1 MEIRRLKPCEYDRT
15 RPLYEE
21 VFPEDDAA
29 FVDYYY
35 TWKTRDNVIFV
46 AEDEDGVHAM
56 VHLNP
61 FCVRYFGR
69 DVQLHY
75 IVAVATQPQYR
86 HRGLM
91 RSLLALAE
99 QEMRAAGEPFTFL
112 MPVSEAIYRP
122 FGYRF
127 FAWQRRGILRG
138 ADDGGERLAD
148 AVGGRFADSDGER
161 PVGDDRGCLAKDGD
175 EHREDAVGG
184 CPVNDG
190 DMHVAAGA
198 GADQRMSDCTNIAG
212 ITCRPL
218 QPHEYDAAADFA
230 NALLDKEYDMFVL
243 RDGAYYER
251 LCAEQGCQGGEMMA
265 IHRSTGQK
273 SQIIGLFRTAPYG
286 DEGRLSL
293 YEVILC
299 QEHFAEAERAL
310 RAFAAPYGRVAVEG
324 CQERLALEQAEVIPL
339 MMGKTL
345 CQAEDAEWQREKM
358 LSEAADAERQSG
370 KALGEMADAERQP
383 GKALG
388 EMADTE
394 KLPGKVSEL
403 LIRKMPEQMDNPKR
417 RSIFLNE
424 VV

>member
-1 MEIRRLKPCEYDRT
+1 MEIRRLKPCEHGRT

-21 VFPEDDAA
+21 IFPEDDAA

-46 AEDEDGVHAM
+46 AEDGDGIHAM

-69 DVQLHY
+69 DVQMHY

-99 QEMRAAGEPFTFL
+99 QEMRDAGEPFTFL
-112 MPVSEAIYRP
+112 MPASEAIYRP

-138 ADDGGERLAD
+138 ADDGDRCPVGGCGECLVWDDREGLAD
-148 AVGGRFADSDGER
+148 AVGGRFVDSDGER
-161 PVGDDRGCLAKDGD
+161 PVGDDRGCLANDGG
-175 EHREDAVGG
+175 EHREDAIGG
-184 CPVNDG
+184 CLVNDG
-190 DMHVAAGA
+190 DMHSAAGA
-198 GADQRMSDCTNIAG
+198 EAGRKVSDCTNAAG

-218 QPHEYDAAADFA
+218 QPHEYDTAADFA
-230 NALLDKEYDMFVL
+230 NAVLDKEYDMYVL

-251 LCAEQGCQGGEMMA
+251 LCAEQRCQGGEVMA
-265 IHRSTGQK
+265 ICRSIERNGDAAA
-273 SQIIGLFRTAPYG
+273 SHMIIGLFCTALNDDG
-286 DEGRLSL
+286 QGLWFR
-293 YEVILC
+293 EVILALDC
-299 QEHFAEAERAL
+299 FSEAERAL

-339 MMGKTL
+339 MMGKAL
-345 CQAEDAEWQREKM
+345 CQAEDAEWLM
-358 LSEAADAERQSG
+358 
-370 KALGEMADAERQP
+370 
-383 GKALG
+383 
-388 EMADTE
+388 
-394 KLPGKVSEL
+394 
-403 LIRKMPEQMDNPKR
+403 RKMPEQMNNPKR

>member
-1 MEIRRLKPCEYDRT
+1 MEIRRLKPCEHGRT

-21 VFPEDDAA
+21 IFPEDDAE

-46 AEDEDGVHAM
+46 AEDGDGIHAM

-69 DVQLHY
+69 DVQMHY

-91 RSLLALAE
+91 RNLLALAE

-112 MPVSEAIYRP
+112 MPASEAIYRP

-138 ADDGGERLAD
+138 TDDGG
-148 AVGGRFADSDGER
+148 
-161 PVGDDRGCLAKDGD
+161 
-175 EHREDAVGG
+175 EHREDAIGG
-184 CPVNDG
+184 CLVNDG

-198 GADQRMSDCTNIAG
+198 GADQRMSDCTNAAG

-218 QPHEYDAAADFA
+218 RPHEYNAAADFA
-230 NALLDKEYDMFVL
+230 NAVLDKEYDMYVL

-251 LCAEQGCQGGEMMA
+251 LCAEQRCQGGEVMA
-265 IHRSTGQK
+265 ICRSIERNGDAAA
-273 SQIIGLFRTAPYG
+273 SHMIIGLFCTALNDDG
-286 DEGRLSL
+286 QGLWFR
-293 YEVILC
+293 EVILALDC
-299 QEHFAEAERAL
+299 FSEAERAL

-324 CQERLALEQAEVIPL
+324 CQERLALEQVEAVPL
-339 MMGKTL
+339 MMGKAL
-345 CQAEDAEWQREKM
+345 SQAEDAEWLM
-358 LSEAADAERQSG
+358 
-370 KALGEMADAERQP
+370 
-383 GKALG
+383 
-388 EMADTE
+388 
-394 KLPGKVSEL
+394 
-403 LIRKMPEQMDNPKR
+403 RKMPEQMNNPKR
-417 RSIFLNE
+417 RSIFINE